1 MIGSKWKERKIPWN
15 RFESISYFVKI
26 ETVSTHPRAPVSD
39 EGQECAYVF
48 NEIQIVFGLC
58 LVCRMHA
65 SIQLSRENR
74 THVGIRCVTFYEF
87 FVDPII
93 IRLVDY
99 VPIVIKNILI
109 IKELTRSRSNFL
121 NSLLL
126 RLLSLFS
133 RVFFYL
139 LYARCFL
146 SFHEITWTSASILF
160 TYSSL
165 VSTKLIDTYSEIHFE
180 YLSQENLDEAKIR
193 WKSSIKILR
202 FQLCFLVIIN

>member
-1 MIGSKWKERKIPWN
+1 MKID
-15 RFESISYFVKI
+15 
-26 ETVSTHPRAPVSD
+26 TVPTHPRAPVSD

-74 THVGIRCVTFYEF
+74 THVGIRCTFYEF

-109 IKELTRSRSNFL
+109 IKELT
-121 NSLLL
+121 
-126 RLLSLFS
+126 
-133 RVFFYL
+133 
-139 LYARCFL
+139 
-146 SFHEITWTSASILF
+146 TGT
-160 TYSSL
+160 
-165 VSTKLIDTYSEIHFE
+165 
-180 YLSQENLDEAKIR
+180 ENQD
-193 WKSSIKILR
+193 
-202 FQLCFLVIIN
+202 Q